1 MRLPIEIQSEGQNK
15 LSKLSQQKNFDQLLL
30 EAIDEGLSC
39 LGEAG
44 KASIYINL
52 EGFFNIRKQEIP
64 NKTDAFLSALKR
76 IFGVGFPQLEIL
88 IKKRLREKVREVC
101 KLDDPSRLFPD
112 LTLTKYIELLRLCC
126 KGTEKTGS
134 I

>member
-1 MRLPIEIQSEGQNK
+1 M
-15 LSKLSQQKNFDQLLL
+15 SKLSQQKNFDQLLI
-30 EAIDEGLSC
+30 EAIDEGLSY

-88 IKKRLREKVREVC
+88 IQKKLQEKVRQTYN
-101 KLDDPSRLFPD
+101 LDDPSRLIPD
-112 LTLTKYIELLRLCC
+112 LTLKKYIELMRLYC
-126 KGTEKTGS
+126 KNTEKTGRTQVWVKQKDTEDNL
-134 I
+134 